1 MDYKHAKIGGV
12 IIRRKKFS
20 SQGIL
25 FLRRYN
31 CFNIFLFILWS
42 INLPRMGDPKV
53 LKEKTMFLSRGEN
66 WLRDMN
72 VRSSMRAK
80 STAS

>member
-1 MDYKHAKIGGV
+1 
-12 IIRRKKFS
+12 
-20 SQGIL
+20 
-25 FLRRYN
+25 
-31 CFNIFLFILWS
+31 
-42 INLPRMGDPKV
+42 MGDPKV